1 LKPVKKIDIIY
12 FTLFFISFILCGCK
26 KEPEIDR
33 STLVKIY
40 VETTL
45 AQSKYASYPDSLR
58 SAKEKIYSKYNVAE
72 EDYYSTLKSIEPK
85 AEYWDGFYKE
95 VKSYMDSLKVRGS
108 FD

>member
-1 LKPVKKIDIIY
+1 MKPAKKVDIIF
-12 FTLFFISFILCGCK
+12 FTLIFFSLILLGCK

-45 AQSKYASYPDSLR
+45 AQSKYAAYPDSLR
-58 SAKEKIYSKYNVAE
+58 STKEEIYLKYNVT
-72 EDYYSTLKSIEPK
+72 EDNFYSTLRSIEPK
-85 AEYWDGFYKE
+85 AEYWEGFFKE